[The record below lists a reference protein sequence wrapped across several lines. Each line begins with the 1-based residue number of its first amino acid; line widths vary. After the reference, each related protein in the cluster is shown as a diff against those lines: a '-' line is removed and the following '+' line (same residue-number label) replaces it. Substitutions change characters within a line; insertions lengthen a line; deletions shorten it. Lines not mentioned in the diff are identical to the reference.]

1 MVRYALKEGIKKM
14 EGRIEGRKKEKLNT
28 EKKKDWKKLAR
39 LLNGYL

>member
-28 EKKKDWKKLAR
+28 EKKKTGRNWQDC
-39 LLNGYL
+39 